1 MPNSSPLFI
10 GVQEKAPRSI
20 DKHGS
25 YEFLPS
31 VSGQCDQK
39 SSLDLDL
46 ERGDLECVVIE
57 KNAIP
62 TSHPKRPIELDWRN
76 EGRLSRPDN
85 WLPAIIYALAEAL
98 IDSWVDCRSGQSCRC
113 SDVSLQTNR
122 DRTTD
127 VASLN
132 DPHSYDSRSDLK
144 ILPL

>member
-31 VSGQCDQK
+31 VSGQCDEK

-46 ERGDLECVVIE
+46 ERGDLECVVIA
-57 KNAIP
+57 KDSTP
-62 TSHPKRPIELDWRN
+62 TSPPKRPIELGWQN

-85 WLPAIIYALAEAL
+85 WLSAIIYALAEAL
-98 IDSWVDCRSGQSCRC
+98 IDSFTGSKGG
-113 SDVSLQTNR
+113 L
-122 DRTTD
+122 
-127 VASLN
+127 
-132 DPHSYDSRSDLK
+132 
-144 ILPL
+144 